1 MKFIAILLAAI
12 GAAAARPVACP
23 PGSSKG
29 ASCAVGEP
37 EINSKP
43 TFTTVA
49 CPPGSPKDA
58 VCAVDIPEYRTLP
71 EGKDKRAMSTVYVT
85 STTGTTTIHKPSTT
99 EDVTKTVVVT
109 ETA

>member
-1 MKFIAILLAAI
+1 MKFIAILFAAI

-23 PGSSKG
+23 SGSSKG
-29 ASCAVGEP
+29 ANCAVGEP

-109 ETA
+109 QTA

>member
-23 PGSSKG
+23 SGSSKG

-49 CPPGSPKDA
+49 CPPGSPKD
-58 VCAVDIPEYRTLP
+58 PEYRTLP
-71 EGKDKRAMSTVYVT
+71 EGKDKRTMSTVYVT
-85 STTGTTTIHKPSTT
+85 STTGTVTIHKPSTT

-109 ETA
+109 QTA

>member
-1 MKFIAILLAAI
+1 MKLVAILFAAVGI
-12 GAAAARPVACP
+12 AVARPVACP
-23 PGSSKG
+23 SGSSKG
-29 ASCAVGEP
+29 ASCAVGKP

-58 VCAVDIPEYRTLP
+58 KCAVDIPEYHTLP

-85 STTGTTTIHKPSTT
+85 STTGTITIHKPTT
-99 EDVTKTVVVT
+99 TDDVTKTVVVT
-109 ETA
+109 QTA